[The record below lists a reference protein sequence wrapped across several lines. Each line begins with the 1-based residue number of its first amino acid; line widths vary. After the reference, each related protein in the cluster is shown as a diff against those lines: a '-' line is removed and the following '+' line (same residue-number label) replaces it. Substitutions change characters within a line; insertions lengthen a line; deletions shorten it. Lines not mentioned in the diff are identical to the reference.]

1 MKSFTDLFIKRPVL
15 AMVVSF
21 VILIAGSKAI
31 LPILFPQLAGLGG
44 LNVRQYP
51 RSDIASIT
59 ITTVY
64 VGADAELV
72 RGFIT
77 TPLERAIAAADGID
91 YIQSQSKQ
99 GQSVITARL
108 KLNYDANKALSDI
121 SSKVD
126 AIRRDLPP
134 ESEIPVIEIQS
145 ADTQRAAAYLSF
157 TSDILQPNE
166 VTDYLVRLVQPRLT
180 AVGGVQKA
188 DILGGRYFAMRIWMK
203 PDRMAALNIS
213 PAQVRSALSR
223 NNYLSAVGSTKGS
236 LLQVNLTANTDLH
249 TADDFKKLVVRQ
261 DKGTL
266 VRLGDIA
273 DVVLGAEDYNAEVRF
288 SGQKAVFMGI
298 YVLPNANSVDVIK
311 RVRVE
316 MEQIKRELPT
326 GLTGEIAYDS
336 TAYINDA
343 IHEVVKT
350 LIDTLLIV
358 MVVIFLFLG
367 SFRSVIVPV
376 VAIPIS
382 LIGAMFLMQ
391 VFGFSLNLLTLLAI
405 VLSVGLVVDDAI
417 VVVENVERHMREGMS
432 RMNAALKG
440 ARELVGPIIAMTL
453 TLATVYTPIALQGGL
468 TGALFREF
476 ALTLAGAVI
485 ISGVVALTLSPMMSA
500 HLLRPEHVDHGFSG
514 WVNRTFDR
522 FREWYGS
529 HLNRTLNAR
538 PGVYAVWAGVSA
550 LALFMFVMIPT
561 FASKELAPTE
571 DQGVIFGI
579 VTAPANATID
589 DTIRY
594 ADAAE
599 KVFLGV
605 PDTRFTFQ
613 ITFPDNGFG
622 GMVLKPWGVRK
633 TPTAAYLPVVQQK
646 LGAIP
651 GIQMFPV
658 MPSALPGSDTFPVSF
673 VIASTA
679 DPERILEFA
688 QQLYGKAMQAG
699 VFRFADID
707 TKIDQPQAEI
717 AFDHDKVAAL
727 GMDMQ
732 QVGADLSAAIG
743 GNYVNRFNIAG
754 RSYKVIPQVKRVDR
768 LNPQQLENIYV
779 TGPNNKLIPLST
791 VAAIKPKTVARSLNR
806 MQQLNAVAIS
816 GVPARSIDAALKF
829 LEDEAKKIL
838 PKGYVI
844 DYTGESR
851 QLRTEGD
858 KFVPVF
864 ALAIILIFLVLAA
877 QFNSFRDPFIVL
889 LGSVPLALFGA
900 VIFMFLK
907 MPFGTFFTNGWTTSL
922 NIYSQVGLV
931 TLVGLVS
938 RNGILIV
945 QFANEMQRK
954 GMDKLTAVAQAAR
967 TRLRPIMMT
976 SAATVA
982 GHFPLTL
989 VTGAGA
995 AARNSIGLVLVG
1007 GMTIGTIFTLFI
1019 VPSLYMLIAK
1029 EHHEKSLMD
1038 VGWEETPEDV
1048 DLTPEMAPALAPDG
1062 NGNGWKQA

>member
-21 VILIAGSKAI
+21 VIL
-31 LPILFPQLAGLGG
+31 LAGLQAMKT

-51 RSDIASIT
+51 RSDVAAIT
-59 ITTVY
+59 VTTIY

-77 TPLERAIAAADGID
+77 TPIERAMAAADGID
-91 YIQSQSKQ
+91 YIQSQSTQ
-99 GQSVITARL
+99 GQSLVTARL

-121 SSKVD
+121 SARVN
-126 AIRRDLPP
+126 AIRNNLPP
-134 ESEIPVIEIQS
+134 ESQIPVIAIQA
-145 ADTQRAAAYLSF
+145 ADSQFASAYLSF
-157 TSDILQPNE
+157 TSNILEPNE

-180 AVGGVQKA
+180 AIAGVQKA
-188 DILGGRYFAMRIWMK
+188 DILGGRTFAMRIWMK

-213 PAQVRSALSR
+213 PSQVRDILSR
-223 NNYLSAVGSTKGS
+223 NNFLAAVGNTKGS

-249 TADDFKKLVVRQ
+249 TADQFKQLVVSQ

-266 VRLGDIA
+266 IRLGDIA
-273 DVVLGAEDYNAEVRF
+273 DVVLGAEDYNTEVRF

-298 YVLPNANSVDVIK
+298 WVLPNANSVDVIK

-316 MEQIKRELPT
+316 LDQIKKELPT
-326 GLTGEIAYDS
+326 GMNAEMAYDA

-382 LIGAMFLMQ
+382 LIGALFLMQ
-391 VFGFSLNLLTLLAI
+391 LFGFTLNLLTLLAI

-417 VVVENVERHMREGMS
+417 VVVENVERHMREGLS
-432 RMNAALKG
+432 RMNAALVG
-440 ARELVGPIIAMTL
+440 ARELIGPIIAMTI
-453 TLATVYTPIALQGGL
+453 TLAAVYTPIALQGGL

-476 ALTLAGAVI
+476 ALTLAGAVF
-485 ISGVVALTLSPMMSA
+485 ISGVVALVLSPMMSA
-500 HLLRPEHVDHGFSG
+500 NLLREEHVDSGFSG

-522 FREWYGS
+522 FRNWYGE
-529 HLNRTLNAR
+529 HLDRTLRAR
-538 PGVYAVWAGVSA
+538 PAVYLVWAGVSA
-550 LALFMFVMIPT
+550 LALFMFIMIPS

-579 VTAPANATID
+579 ITAPANATID

-594 ADAAE
+594 ADAAG
-599 KVFLGV
+599 KVFHDI

-633 TPTAAYLPVVQQK
+633 TATAAYLPVVQQK

-658 MPSALPGSDTFPVSF
+658 MPSALPGSDSFPVSF
-673 VIASTA
+673 VITSTA
-679 DPERILEFA
+679 DPERILELA
-688 QQLYGKAMQAG
+688 QQLQAKAMQAG

-717 AFDHDKVAAL
+717 VFDHDKVASL
-727 GMDMQ
+727 GLDMQ
-732 QVGADLSAAIG
+732 QVGGDFTAAMR
-743 GNYVNRFNIAG
+743 GNYFNGCNISG
-754 RSYKVIPQVKRVDR
+754 TSYRMIQKSKRVDR
-768 LNPQQLENIYV
+768 LNPEQLDNIYA
-779 TGPNNKLIPLST
+779 TGPNNQLVPLST
-791 VAAIKPKTVARSLNR
+791 VASIRHKTVARSLNR
-806 MQQLNAVAIS
+806 MQQLNAVTIS
-816 GVPARSIDAALKF
+816 GVPTRSLDAALKF
-829 LEDEAKKIL
+829 LEDEARKIL
-838 PKGYVI
+838 PKGYVL

-858 KFVPVF
+858 KFTAVF
-864 ALAIILIFLVLAA
+864 LLAIILIFLVLAV
-877 QFNSFRDPFIVL
+877 QFNS
-889 LGSVPLALFGA
+889 
-900 VIFMFLK
+900 
-907 MPFGTFFTNGWTTSL
+907 
-922 NIYSQVGLV
+922 
-931 TLVGLVS
+931 
-938 RNGILIV
+938 
-945 QFANEMQRK
+945 
-954 GMDKLTAVAQAAR
+954 
-967 TRLRPIMMT
+967 
-976 SAATVA
+976 
-982 GHFPLTL
+982 
-989 VTGAGA
+989 
-995 AARNSIGLVLVG
+995 
-1007 GMTIGTIFTLFI
+1007 
-1019 VPSLYMLIAK
+1019 
-1029 EHHEKSLMD
+1029 
-1038 VGWEETPEDV
+1038 
-1048 DLTPEMAPALAPDG
+1048 
-1062 NGNGWKQA
+1062 